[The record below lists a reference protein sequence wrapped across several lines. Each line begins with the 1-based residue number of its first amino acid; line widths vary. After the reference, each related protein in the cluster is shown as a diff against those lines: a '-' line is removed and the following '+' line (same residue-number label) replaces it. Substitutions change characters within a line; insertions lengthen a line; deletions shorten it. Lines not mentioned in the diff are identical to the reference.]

1 MVWSLTDGKEISRLK
16 RQEKVLS
23 FAWSPDGNM
32 IALSLSTGSI
42 YLIDRKNDF
51 DTLAEAT
58 PSKPCGMLK
67 FSPDQRSLFGVH
79 VSYDDWRDHVLHH
92 FSLRRGHNHTYSLDV
107 SCIPAPVKFHSWDLE
122 SRTEAG
128 FFLGDQ
134 FSFQPM
140 LGLSSIV
147 QWRFVL
153 NEQSVLMSSP
163 LLPSVSMLRNPN
175 ETTDQQTSS
184 NTAFRSIVF
193 SLNGNTIYAV
203 NDESMLG
210 ILASDIKSENLKAA
224 QVIKHSVAHTLLP
237 VRDGVVVLTK
247 SGSLEIWNFELS
259 KCIQRWDNITGVTRL
274 LHIAE
279 ELVACVIDKVEKKVA
294 DFSIFHPVNSNLQ
307 LWDMEVLECLQS
319 QVRLPT
325 TKQTSPASE
334 GEEAKRD
341 KRPAHVVMI
350 LDTGSGKIL
359 GTIDIFNGIFVTCN
373 TKCQFLTTCDS
384 LVQVVDGAVRVA
396 SHSPQVVTFTND
408 VDSYSVDFIPNMSRV
423 PAKFSPSGQ
432 FVIIDGHTSRRH
444 LGLSQIVRNFSF
456 DFCPSIEAA
465 FKEDPS
471 YLYVFDVISLKE
483 PYTLCEMKR
492 VRDFKFISDELC
504 VVGFDYSFRRFL
516 FRIFNVKSGAVLN
529 VLEVDGVITGDL
541 FTACPLKRLI
551 AVLCDDDLS
560 SIRIIHVNLPAEKG
574 NRKSKSLQRR

>member
-294 DFSIFHPVNSNLQ
+294 DFSIFHTVNSNLQ
-307 LWDMEVLECLQS
+307 LWDIEVLECLQS

-325 TKQTSPASE
+325 TKQTSPA
-334 GEEAKRD
+334 
-341 KRPAHVVMI
+341 P
-350 LDTGSGKIL
+350 
-359 GTIDIFNGIFVTCN
+359 
-373 TKCQFLTTCDS
+373 
-384 LVQVVDGAVRVA
+384 
-396 SHSPQVVTFTND
+396 
-408 VDSYSVDFIPNMSRV
+408 
-423 PAKFSPSGQ
+423 
-432 FVIIDGHTSRRH
+432 
-444 LGLSQIVRNFSF
+444 
-456 DFCPSIEAA
+456 
-465 FKEDPS
+465 
-471 YLYVFDVISLKE
+471 
-483 PYTLCEMKR
+483 
-492 VRDFKFISDELC
+492 
-504 VVGFDYSFRRFL
+504 
-516 FRIFNVKSGAVLN
+516 
-529 VLEVDGVITGDL
+529 GD
-541 FTACPLKRLI
+541 
-551 AVLCDDDLS
+551 
-560 SIRIIHVNLPAEKG
+560 
-574 NRKSKSLQRR
+574 RKSVV